1 VPDRPQVFE
10 VGIWGPEATLG
21 VQVPSTKR
29 LLCTEF
35 LPSPVIPRV
44 PYRPQGFVAPT
55 TVVSQKE
62 NVTAP
67 LTGAQC
73 YGDLAYLYASL
84 LKTESIS
91 TPSGATN
98 ARRFTYSPSA
108 VAPDTFRSYTLEKGT
123 LAGGAERITGCVVES
138 LTQRWTKT
146 DANLTGNIMGQVSQQ
161 QITPTLSPTDIPA
174 RPINPNDTDVYI
186 GSASTGNN
194 VQTMTLSVTGGA
206 ATGGTFTITVDGQTT
221 APIAFNAP
229 ATGGSSVTTAL
240 NLLSKVG
247 NNVTVSG
254 GPGPSTPY
262 VFTFSGILAG
272 LNVTLLKG
280 DATLLTGPG
289 APYANPAVVNTTPG
303 AMTKLL
309 RCDSIEFAVPTRY
322 AFPFTLNVADPSY
335 SYVVQIGME
344 PTCTIVLEH
353 DSVSAGFMT
362 QLRAGTVYY
371 ATILSRGP
379 FIEALIP
386 HSLQLRF
393 PFFFTDAPRSDVN
406 GVAGATWRLNVCYD
420 PTFAGFLTAVVDNTL
435 LAL

>member
-1 VPDRPQVFE
+1 MPERPQVFE
-10 VGIWGPEATLG
+10 VGVWGPEATLG
-21 VQVPSTKR
+21 TQVPSTKR

-44 PYRPQGFVAPT
+44 PYRPQGFAVPT
-55 TVVSQKE
+55 SVVNQKE
-62 NVTAP
+62 NATAP
-67 LTGAQC
+67 LSGVQC

-84 LKTESIS
+84 LKTEAIT

-146 DANLTGNIMGQVSQQ
+146 DANLSGNIMGQVVQQ
-161 QITPTLSPTDIPA
+161 QITPTVGITDIPA
-174 RPINPNDTDVYI
+174 RPINPNDTDIYI

-194 VQTMTLSVTGGA
+194 VQTMTLSVVGGA
-206 ATGGTFTITVDGQTT
+206 PTGGTFAIIADGQTT
-221 APIAFNAP
+221 APIAFNAN
-229 ATGGSSVTTAL
+229 AAAVQTAL
-240 NLLSKVG
+240 NLLSKIG
-247 NNVTVSG
+247 NNVTVTG

-272 LNVTLLKG
+272 LNITLLKG

-289 APYANPAVVNTTPG
+289 APYANPGVVNTTPG
-303 AMTKLL
+303 GMTKLL
-309 RCDSIEFAVPTRY
+309 RVDSCEFAVPTRY
-322 AFPFTLNVADPSY
+322 GFPFTLNVADPSY
-335 SYVVQIGME
+335 SYVVQLGME
-344 PTCTIVLEH
+344 PTCTVVLEH

-393 PFFFTDAPRSDVN
+393 PFFFTDAPRSDVG
-406 GVAGATWRLNVCYD
+406 GVAAATWKLNVCYD
-420 PTFAGFLTAVVDNTL
+420 STFGGFLTAIVDNTL